1 MRRSQ
6 SRLSDRIA
14 SIALEAVGINM
25 AASVSENSARAPDR
39 RRRHRPGRL
48 SRRRRRAGMLL
59 SLPAIAVVLS
69 LLVIPIGQ
77 AVYYSMT
84 TWNGITATWI
94 GPQAY
99 VQVLHDPTFWRVL
112 ENNAL
117 LLLAVPFAIGIPLVI
132 ATLLN
137 EHVRGWR
144 VFRSVYFL
152 PTAISWVVIGVVAVQ
167 FFALNGLMNHLL
179 AVIGLGSAQ
188 TDMLAGQRTALLAL
202 GITFVFSMIGTNTII
217 FLTGMATL
225 DPALLE
231 AARVDGLNARQ
242 VFLHVTLPLLRRFV
256 QFSFVITVIS
266 AFSALF
272 SLIFV
277 MTNGGPG
284 YGTTTL
290 EFFVSQSAFSM
301 GQFGTA
307 ALYGIILFVIM
318 AAVGLVQL
326 RVIRSEDGSGW

>member
-1 MRRSQ
+1 M
-6 SRLSDRIA
+6 
-14 SIALEAVGINM
+14 SIPAV
-25 AASVSENSARAPDR
+25 
-39 RRRHRPGRL
+39 
-48 SRRRRRAGMLL
+48 
-59 SLPAIAVVLS
+59 AVVVG

-84 TWNGITATWI
+84 DWNGITSTWI
-94 GPQAY
+94 GPHAY
-99 VQVLHDPTFWRVL
+99 VTVLRDPTFWRVV

-117 LLLAVPFAIGIPLVI
+117 LLLAVPFAIGIPLII

-167 FFALNGLMNHLL
+167 FFALNGLLNSLL
-179 AVIGLGSAQ
+179 ADIGLGSIK
-188 TDMLAGQRTALLAL
+188 TDFLSGQRTALLAL
-202 GITFVFSMIGTNTII
+202 AVTFVWSMVGTNTII

-225 DPALLE
+225 DPSLIE
-231 AARVDGLNARQ
+231 AARVDGLNSRQ
-242 VFLHVTLPLLRRFV
+242 VFFHVTLPLLKRFV

-290 EFFVSQSAFSM
+290 EFFVYQSAFSL

-307 ALYGIILFVIM
+307 ALYGIILFVVM
-318 AAVGLVQL
+318 LAVGLVQL
-326 RVIRSEDGSGW
+326 KVIRPDDEGGW